1 MIHWT
6 EAGEARS
13 ARWRSERGAA
23 PPKRVVIAD
32 DSMAADTAYRLACEG
47 TGLLWRGDFQNA
59 RLLLQ
64 AMARRVDKP
73 AKPKR
78 TKRHK
83 AGESDTVAEAPA
95 PVFPEAFHLHRQ
107 AQAQRARVLGMV
119 LIPFD
124 ADYGI
129 PLRRAPDAKKACA
142 EAWGPASAAPT
153 LVAARTALPPEG
165 AVPPKGGLSAERSA
179 NSACVASLRELMGFI
194 SAHEWRRKGVAIPAL
209 GEDGPHNRV
218 HPHYGVFSPV
228 RGEYIDLVAQA
239 PVPDG
244 IADLVAFDIGTGTGV
259 LAAVLA
265 LRSGVQRVVAT
276 DQDPRALACA
286 RDNLK
291 RLGFPQVEVRE
302 ANLFPEG
309 KANIIACNPP
319 WLPARPGSPLEHA
332 VYDED
337 GRMLLGFLNGLAA
350 HLEPKGEGWLILS
363 DIAEH
368 LGLRT
373 REWLLAAIEA
383 AGLKVVGRLDAQPH
397 HPKVS
402 DVTDAL
408 HAARAAE
415 VTSLW
420 RLAAK

>member
-1 MIHWT
+1 MPVSKTVPATSPSEPSIIHWT

-13 ARWRSERGAA
+13 ARWRSERGAN
-23 PPKRVVIAD
+23 PPKKVVIAD
-32 DSMAADTAYRLACEG
+32 DNMAADTAYRLACEG
-47 TGLLWRGDFQNA
+47 TGLLWRGDYQNA
-59 RLLLQ
+59 RLMVQ
-64 AMARRVDKP
+64 ALARRVDKP

-83 AGESDTVAEAPA
+83 AGESDAPAEEPA

-124 ADYGI
+124 ADYSI
-129 PLRRAPDAKKACA
+129 PLRRAPDAKKACS
-142 EAWGPASAAPT
+142 EAWGPSKEDAGTS
-153 LVAARTALPPEG
+153 
-165 AVPPKGGLSAERSA
+165 
-179 NSACVASLRELMGFI
+179 VASLRELMGFI
-194 SAHEWRRKGVAIPAL
+194 SSHEWRRKGVPIPAL

-239 PVPDG
+239 PVPEG
-244 IADLVAFDIGTGTGV
+244 LEDLTGFDIGTGTGV

-291 RLGFPQVEVRE
+291 RLGFPQIEVRE

-309 KANIIACNPP
+309 KAHIIVCNPP
-319 WLPARPGSPLEHA
+319 WLPARPGSPIEHA

-337 GRMLLGFLNGLAA
+337 SRMLLGFLNGLAA

-373 REWLLAAIEA
+373 RDWLLAAIDA
-383 AGLKVVGRLDAQPH
+383 AGLKVIDRLDATPH
-397 HPKVS
+397 HPKAA
-402 DVTDAL
+402 DATDAL